1 MDELIAAARK
11 LTDKAKSQYGF
22 VANGQKG
29 PAVAQDWMQYNAQL
43 GGSILGR
50 DGRPDLNS
58 AANIESLRVYKSL
71 FDETAPSG
79 AVEFD
84 WAGREES
91 FRQGLVATMQT
102 WSVGAA
108 EYRTP
113 RGPRSWARPGSCWRR

>member
-1 MDELIAAARK
+1 M
-11 LTDKAKSQYGF
+11 
-22 VANGQKG
+22 
-29 PAVAQDWMQYNAQL
+29 AQDWIQYNAQL

-58 AANIESLRVYKSL
+58 AANVESLRVYKSL

-108 EYRTP
+108 DYSDP
-113 RGPRSWARPGSCWRR
+113 LRSKIVGKAGSCWRR